1 MWHVA
6 LVRSVR
12 QVGADPGRVWSLVT
26 DWPAHGRWIPL
37 TTVTIDRDSPVTKG
51 VGTRFTGRTALGPV
65 GFDDPMTV
73 TEWQPPVDGSAGR
86 CRVVKRGR
94 WLTGW
99 AEIEVQPVSDGSR
112 LIWVEDVRPRWTP
125 RLADRV
131 VSRVG
136 RLLFD
141 RTLRQLARE
150 LSGKGPQSRRRSIE

>member
-6 LVRSVR
+6 LMRSVR
-12 QVGADPGRVWSLVT
+12 QVDADPGRVWALVT

-37 TTVTIDRDSPVTKG
+37 TTVTIDRDSPADVG

-73 TEWQPPVDGSAGR
+73 TEWQPPTDGSAGR

-131 VSRVG
+131 VSWVG

-141 RTLRQLARE
+141 RTLRRLARE
-150 LSGKGPQSRRRSIE
+150 LSGENPQSPEDPIK